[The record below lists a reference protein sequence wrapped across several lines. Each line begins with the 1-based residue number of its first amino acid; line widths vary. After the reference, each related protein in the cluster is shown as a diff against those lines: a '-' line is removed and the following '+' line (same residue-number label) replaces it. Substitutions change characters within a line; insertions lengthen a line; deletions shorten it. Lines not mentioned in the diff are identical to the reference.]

1 MKSRFARILFVLSV
15 GLLAL
20 QLGTAQVNKGSQRVF
35 SGEITDTFCAK
46 NKSHDQMMSEMKSMG
61 TDKQSCAQKCVQ
73 IGAKYVLLDT
83 AKGTVY
89 QLDDQAKAAAFAG
102 REVRIVGTLENS
114 ELKIASIN
122 AGSSTVASGR

>member
-1 MKSRFARILFVLSV
+1 MKRRVDTIHILTFF
-15 GLLAL
+15 GFPAL
-20 QLGTAQVNKGSQRVF
+20 PLGTAQVNKGSQRVF

-61 TDKQSCAQKCVQ
+61 TDKQSCAQKCAQ

-102 REVRIVGTLENS
+102 REVRIVRALE
-114 ELKIASIN
+114 
-122 AGSSTVASGR
+122 TM

>member
-1 MKSRFARILFVLSV
+1 MKIRFARVLLVLSS

-61 TDKQSCAQKCVQ
+61 TEKQTCAQKCVQ

-83 AKGTVY
+83 AKGPVY
-89 QLDDQAKAAAFAG
+89 SLDDQAKAAAFAG
-102 REVRIVGTLENS
+102 REVRIVGTLENN

-122 AGSSTVASGR
+122 AGSSAIASGQ

>member
-20 QLGTAQVNKGSQRVF
+20 QLGTAQVNKGSQRVL

-83 AKGTVY
+83 TKGTVY